1 MINSLHHIHEKILIC
16 FGLQSCSFHKCPLT
30 TENNSCET
38 KVYLRIQKHNRVSPT
53 SSFTL
58 TTRSWM
64 CNLTFKCFSS
74 FLNPFWSWKAA
85 YDVADCHFIYLS
97 WCWERILADDFAS
110 KNNSPTSCMSS
121 LAITDRPFTFA
132 VKADGVNSWTAYLKK
147 KIPRSMSGT
156 VLTRTHNK
164 IHYFF
169 TVKLS
174 LPLPITYF
182 IVVAISPNLS

>member
-1 MINSLHHIHEKILIC
+1 MEKILIC
-16 FGLQSCSFHKCPLT
+16 FGLQSCSIHECPLI
-30 TENNSCET
+30 TENRVV
-38 KVYLRIQKHNRVSPT
+38 KQKFAWEYKNMTRSLTFSFRV
-53 SSFTL
+53 

-85 YDVADCHFIYLS
+85 STVADCHFIYLS

-147 KIPRSMSGT
+147 KIPISTTGT
-156 VLTRTHNK
+156 VLTSTNNK
-164 IHYFF
+164 IQYFSG
-169 TVKLS
+169 VKLS
-174 LPLPITYF
+174 SPLPVTF
-182 IVVAISPNLS
+182 HSSSHFT